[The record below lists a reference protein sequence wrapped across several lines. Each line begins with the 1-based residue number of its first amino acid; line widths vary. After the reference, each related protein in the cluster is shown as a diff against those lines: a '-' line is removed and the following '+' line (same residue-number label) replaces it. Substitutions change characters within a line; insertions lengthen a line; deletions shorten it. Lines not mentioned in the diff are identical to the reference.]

1 MDCPFWRFVMKLA
14 AMTFSLMGERVLG
27 LFNASGL
34 CEMAKAAGVDALD
47 LLDVELMLYGR
58 KKLKQAMAKYG
69 IRFECLIGGTQMF
82 SGGSKVP
89 GAIDNLLKQAA
100 DMGASMLMLV
110 PGQPT
115 PAEKKACLGLSADQK
130 RIVELVDVL
139 IDGKYNESL
148 KDRKLLW
155 RGSSNQIIHRFDRS
169 DAWWKKRS
177 QEQSGS

>member
-1 MDCPFWRFVMKLA
+1 MKLA

-34 CEMAKAAGVDALD
+34 CKMAKAAGVDALD

-69 IRFECLIGGTQMF
+69 IRFECLIGGAQMF

-130 RIVELVDVL
+130 REVLVKYYRYAVEKAKAYHVQVVVENTPQYFKPLA
-139 IDGKYNESL
+139 S
-148 KDRKLLW
+148 
-155 RGSSNQIIHRFDRS
+155 
-169 DAWWKKRS
+169 A
-177 QEQSGS
+177 